1 MAFIEKENK
10 HLQQYKYAR
19 KFTASARAAMTH
31 ILQSS
36 KIVDSRGILLP
47 SYIGLSQI
55 EGSGVFDPVRTSAIG
70 YDFYMVDRW
79 LRPDLNALEAQ
90 LCSGH
95 FQLVFLIH
103 YFGVPQVDVEKFV
116 EMCHRYNVKV
126 IEDCAHTLMGGL
138 EGRRLGSFG
147 DFAIFSVHKS
157 TAAVDGGFF
166 YDHQGAFDEFELT
179 EPLLIS
185 AETLT
190 EFVNTDIEAVS
201 RHRLRNYQ
209 TVQRW
214 VRSIPQ
220 LILMFDTI
228 PDNAVPLNCP
238 VIVESGKREQ
248 LYFSMIESGVLPTAL
263 YHTLIP
269 EIAVER
275 FPEAHFVS
283 ANILNLPTHADI
295 SDADL
300 PRYEKALRDA
310 VNEVFS
316 K

>member
-1 MAFIEKENK
+1 
-10 HLQQYKYAR
+10 
-19 KFTASARAAMTH
+19 
-31 ILQSS
+31 
-36 KIVDSRGILLP
+36 
-47 SYIGLSQI
+47 
-55 EGSGVFDPVRTSAIG
+55 
-70 YDFYMVDRW
+70 MVDRR

-166 YDHQGAFDEFELT
+166 YDHQGVFDEFELT

-220 LILMFDTI
+220 LKFY
-228 PDNAVPLNCP
+228 
-238 VIVESGKREQ
+238 SGAFAKN
-248 LYFSMIESGVLPTAL
+248 
-263 YHTLIP
+263 
-269 EIAVER
+269 ER
-275 FPEAHFVS
+275 C
-283 ANILNLPTHADI
+283 
-295 SDADL
+295 
-300 PRYEKALRDA
+300 ALRNLLREILLYSCWVICFVLA
-310 VNEVFS
+310 VTAEKLIGYKRIICINIYIL
-316 K
+316 